1 MSVELPA
8 MNRRRVGAMLL
19 SLFALTAIRTDR
31 RANSADFDFAGCLN
45 DPAAASAVGAA
56 YLRKFPE
63 HASRAELL
71 RFLQLPDEPLS
82 PEEIAVAVE
91 RRIQDDFEHQRTVVL
106 ERWLLSRTEAA
117 VCGLVA
123 LR

>member
-1 MSVELPA
+1 
-8 MNRRRVGAMLL
+8 MNRRRLGGTLL

-31 RANSADFDFAGCLN
+31 RAQSADFDFAACLT

-56 YLRKFPE
+56 YLREFPE

-82 PEEIAVAVE
+82 AAEIAAAVE
-91 RRIQDDFEHQRTVVL
+91 RRIQDDFEHQRTLVL
-106 ERWLLSRTEAA
+106 DRWLVSRTEAA
-117 VCGLVA
+117 VCGLIA